1 MKALVGAIVCLSSLT
16 VIAADPVAIGS
27 RRELFVDR
35 FLIEKLT
42 NARLHL
48 HEPRD
53 EGIVLRMD
61 KPWEGPHAGYSTVLR
76 DGERW
81 LMYYRGISK
90 LGLDGVNTSELVELE
105 VRAR

>member
-1 MKALVGAIVCLSSLT
+1 MNCSVMSLVQIRRLLTFVGLFLCLLST
-16 VIAADPVAIGS
+16 QAHADEPRPIGS

-42 NARLHL
+42 NARLQL

-61 KPWEGPHAGYSTVLR
+61 KPWEGPHAGYSTVIR

-90 LGLDGVNTSELVELE
+90 L
-105 VRAR
+105 

>member
-1 MKALVGAIVCLSSLT
+1 MDEVRRNQDESGEKMKAVIIAIICLSSLT

-35 FLIEKLT
+35 FLIDKLT

-48 HEPRD
+48 CEPRD

-61 KPWEGPHAGYSTVLR
+61 RPWEGPQSGYSTVLR
-76 DGERW
+76 DGERD
-81 LMYYRGISK
+81 GEG
-90 LGLDGVNTSELVELE
+90 LGHP
-105 VRAR
+105 R